1 MLDKCGDVIET
12 NVSLLVMALQELKQT
27 EPITMR
33 MGQCTSYETLL
44 KQYLHTVGTN
54 ELFYMQFKQ

>member
-44 KQYLHTVGTN
+44 KHYN
-54 ELFYMQFKQ
+54 NYML

>member
-1 MLDKCGDVIET
+1 MFDKCGDVIET

-27 EPITMR
+27 EPITMC

-44 KQYLHTVGTN
+44 NTIIITCCRYKQIVLHAI
-54 ELFYMQFKQ
+54 

>member
-12 NVSLLVMALQELKQT
+12 NISRLVMALQELKQT
-27 EPITMR
+27 EPIKIR

-44 KQYLHTVGTN
+44 KHML
-54 ELFYMQFKQ
+54 

>member
-27 EPITMR
+27 TNYNVYGTM
-33 MGQCTSYETLL
+33 YEL
-44 KQYLHTVGTN
+44 
-54 ELFYMQFKQ
+54 